1 MANIYKLQAKYD
13 EIQQDMVTV
22 QNQISRLENEYAV
35 LTDQYMNGN
44 IPWDIGK
51 DQRRIERE
59 VNKLKKQY
67 SRLVVEHNKIY
78 QTLQRF

>member
-1 MANIYKLQAKYD
+1 MANIYKLQAKYN
-13 EIQQDMVTV
+13 EIQQDMITV

-59 VNKLKKQY
+59 INKLKIRYEKL
-67 SRLVVEHNKIY
+67 SEKNRKI
-78 QTLQRF
+78 QFKL

>member
-1 MANIYKLQAKYD
+1 MANIYKLQAKYN
-13 EIQQDMVTV
+13 EIQQDMATV

-59 VNKLKKQY
+59 INKLKIRYEKL
-67 SRLVVEHNKIY
+67 SEKNRKI
-78 QTLQRF
+78 QFKL